1 MVQETA
7 WKNDTGSFRDPAG
20 QVVCYA
26 NRTRRAVYNRDDLD
40 ELMRS
45 GLYTELTE
53 RELLVRHS
61 EISPQLIEPEVV
73 PFISYPYEWPFSHL
87 KSAALVTLDTALVA
101 LECSMMLKD
110 ASAFNVQ
117 WHDGHWKIIDTLSFT
132 KYKEGEP
139 WPAYMQFLQ
148 QFLYPLLF
156 RKYRVP
162 FNRYDLEGI
171 LQQQA
176 TKVLPRWLALN
187 LKLAPNIY
195 APMGDGKKRTVKM
208 SKLRLKGFLTYLRS
222 VVNGLHYKPQKGWAT
237 YDAMS
242 YLGDDRSVKRSIVTG
257 MLSGVTSTGVVDLG
271 ANTGEYTN
279 IARSLH
285 LDTIAIDNEHDCAN
299 SIEPLSLWTDICNP
313 SPALGWAGRERI
325 SLLDRLGGQDRAVL
339 ALALMHHLCI
349 GRNVPVGMVFDVF
362 TRIGKSLIVEFVPP
376 DDPMAKVIGQ
386 GRVFPRYDRYTFV
399 SGLEKRYR
407 ITGSMPIGDSGR
419 VIFHATRHG

>member
-1 MVQETA
+1 M
-7 WKNDTGSFRDPAG
+7 
-20 QVVCYA
+20 
-26 NRTRRAVYNRDDLD
+26 NRVRRVVYNRDDLN
-40 ELMRS
+40 ELIRS
-45 GLYTELTE
+45 GLYSELTE
-53 RELLVRHS
+53 RELLVKHS

-101 LECSMMLKD
+101 LEYSMMLKD

-139 WPAYMQFLQ
+139 WPAYVQFLQ
-148 QFLYPLLF
+148 QLLYPLLF

-171 LQQQA
+171 SQQQA
-176 TKVLPRWLALN
+176 IKALPRWLALN

-195 APMGDGKKRTVKM
+195 APMGDGRSRTVKM

-222 VVNGLHYKPQKGWAT
+222 AVNGLHYKPQKGWVA
-237 YDAMS
+237 YDATS
-242 YLGDDRSVKRSIVTG
+242 YQGDDRAVKRSVVTNV
-257 MLSGVTSTGVVDLG
+257 LSGMTSTGVVDLG

-285 LDTIAIDNEHDCAN
+285 LDTIAIDNEHDCAD

-313 SPALGWAGRERI
+313 SPALGWAGCERA
-325 SLLDRLGGQDRAVL
+325 SLLGRLGGSDRTVL

-362 TRIGKSLIVEFVPP
+362 AHIGKRLIVEFVPP
-376 DDPMAKVIGQ
+376 DDPMAMVIGQ
-386 GRVFPRYDRYTFV
+386 DRVFPHYDRRTFI
-399 SGLEKRYR
+399 SELEKRYKV
-407 ITGSMPIGDSGR
+407 TGSTPIGDSGR
-419 VIFHATRHG
+419 VIFHAIRHG